1 MSPFI
6 DKDFLSNIKSTKYKL
21 FAVNEC
27 YGYIRHSGH
36 CYSYIKVNNKWFK
49 FNDEYVHENIPKNP
63 SNHVVGLY
71 YIQC

>member
-1 MSPFI
+1 MDI
-6 DKDFLSNIKSTKYKL
+6 LDIQDI
-21 FAVNEC
+21 VIHI